1 MTSREGYDA
10 FTLYLGIKLHFHS
23 KGYDFIKYNGKVKSD
38 INSFLKRKDKYQFGK
53 LFKIHKQ
60 ELQNFY
66 IANLSHK
73 DYWAGDLLDEEC
85 NKRFKEWKGRQQKL
99 SYMFKTEVSDMLQK
113 KTINK
118 LLEVKEGQHPLLL
131 KHFLARKVSIET
143 ICIMDEIIG
152 FSKDWDRL
160 IEEKYV
166 YPDVQLRLSKYKS
179 FISVDLVK
187 YKKELM
193 ELCQK

>member
-53 LFKIHKQ
+53 LFKTHKQ

-73 DYWAGDLLDEEC
+73 DYLAGDLLDEEC

>member
-1 MTSREGYDA
+1 
-10 FTLYLGIKLHFHS
+10 
-23 KGYDFIKYNGKVKSD
+23 
-38 INSFLKRKDKYQFGK
+38 
-53 LFKIHKQ
+53 
-60 ELQNFY
+60 
-66 IANLSHK
+66 
-73 DYWAGDLLDEEC
+73 
-85 NKRFKEWKGRQQKL
+85 
-99 SYMFKTEVSDMLQK
+99 MFKTEVSDMLQK

-131 KHFLARKVSIET
+131 KHFLARKISIET